1 MKTLIK
7 TAIVAVA
14 LTCGTLYAGGD
25 HSHDGEHG
33 HSHTQVE
40 VSKADIKNGAIQ
52 ELESLVQKG
61 KIDKSW
67 SNTPVSDMKKKQ
79 FHHNTEWVVSFK
91 NKDIKDKTKQTLYI
105 FFSLYGKTTGAN
117 YTGK

>member
-7 TAIVAVA
+7 TTIVAVA
-14 LTCGTLYAGGD
+14 LTCTTLYAGGS

-40 VSKADIKNGAIQ
+40 ASKTDVKKMAIQ
-52 ELESLVQKG
+52 ELANLIQKG

-67 SNTPVSDMKKKQ
+67 SKKPVSDMKKKQ
-79 FHHNTEWVVSFK
+79 FHHNTEWVVSFN
-91 NKDIKDKTKQTLYI
+91 NKEVKDKAKQTLYI
-105 FFSLYGKTTGAN
+105 FFSLYGKATGAN
-117 YTGK
+117 FTGK